1 MIQQVISK
9 AVTHVGYKEGPNN
22 DNQFAKL
29 CGHANNQPWCAT
41 FISAIFLEA
50 GLKGLIP
57 NSASVAA
64 FELWGKS
71 AKHDVPVEKAKRGDL
86 VIFDFAHAGKGDHIE
101 IAIHDFDPIR
111 KMIQT
116 IGGNTSDGNATNGDG
131 VYRRNRPAELIRAI
145 IRPPYKETPNA

>member
-41 FISAIFLEA
+41 FISAIFIEA
-50 GLKGLIP
+50 GYKGLIP
-57 NSASVAA
+57 SSAAVTA
-64 FELWGKS
+64 FELWGQT
-71 AKHDVPVEKAKRGDL
+71 AKHTVPTESAKRGDL
-86 VIFDFAHAGKGDHIE
+86 VIFDFALAGKGDHIG
-101 IAIHDFDPIR
+101 IAIHDFDPVR

-116 IGGNTSDGNATNGDG
+116 IEGNTSDGNNTNGDG
-131 VYRRNRPAELIRAI
+131 VYRRNRAQEFIRAI
-145 IRPPYKETPNA
+145 VRPPYKETANV